1 MIERWRRGRKE
12 GTKWRNTGI
21 RGYRR
26 LYFTVMSDAR
36 EWGTFL
42 DRVQKRSEFLAEEI
56 PTRLSFHDLKVN
68 TVIRDVSRMN
78 ENCGLDLRM
87 EPPFAR
93 APVNDRW
100 DGSILYFTYGRVD
113 PLFSALTQRISLNW
127 IS

>member
-1 MIERWRRGRKE
+1 
-12 GTKWRNTGI
+12 
-21 RGYRR
+21 
-26 LYFTVMSDAR
+26 MSDAR
-36 EWGTFL
+36 ERGTFL

-56 PTRLSFHDLKVN
+56 PTRLSFDDLKVN
-68 TVIRDVSRMN
+68 TVIGYASRMN

-113 PLFSALTQRISLNW
+113 PLFSGLTQRISLNW